1 MKTNLA
7 ITIDAFAIEG
17 NLISP
22 KIEMQLEEESIFGIY
37 SDVAKI
43 NFLTKQLASYPEIH
57 MEHRE
62 SGLYHRL
69 SINEYINFVK
79 GIYNATVENNHLL
92 QLLDFIDRR
101 NVRLE
106 KLTYSEKQRLRLIP
120 CYINEKPIQVIEEPF
135 QNLDEHSKETVLNYL
150 LSLKEKQKTVI
161 LLSNNMENVLL
172 ASDFVFRLDSE
183 GLHKLD
189 VKEEEPLMIEKSEST
204 PIRFEKIPTKKN
216 EKIILFNPPEI
227 DYIESVEG
235 EVSVYVGGERY
246 PCSMTLNEL
255 EQKLTPFGFFR
266 CHRSYIVNLQK
277 VREIITWTRNS
288 YSLSLHTS
296 EENIVPL
303 SKNKLVEL
311 KRIIGI

>member
-7 ITIDAFAIEG
+7 ITIDAFFIEG

-22 KIEMQLEEESIFGIY
+22 KIEMQLEEESIVGIY

-43 NFLTKQLASYPEIH
+43 NFLTKQLASNPEIH

-62 SGLYHRL
+62 SGLYQRL
-69 SINEYINFVK
+69 TINEYINFVK

-92 QLLDFIDRR
+92 QLLDFVDRR

-189 VKEEEPLMIEKSEST
+189 VKEEEPLMIEKSELT

-235 EVSVYVGGERY
+235 EVLVYVGGERY

>member
-7 ITIDAFAIEG
+7 ITIDAFFIEG

-22 KIEMQLEEESIFGIY
+22 KIEMQLEEESIVGIY

-43 NFLTKQLASYPEIH
+43 NFLTKQLASNPEIH

-62 SGLYHRL
+62 SGLYQRL
-69 SINEYINFVK
+69 TINEYINFVK
-79 GIYNATVENNHLL
+79 GIYNATVKNNHLL
-92 QLLDFIDRR
+92 QLLDFVDRR

-189 VKEEEPLMIEKSEST
+189 VKEEEPLMIEKSETT

-227 DYIESVEG
+227 NYIESVEG
-235 EVSVYVGGERY
+235 EVLVYVGGERY